1 MKNRVRL
8 YRVMS
13 NLRQRDLAEL
23 AGCSQQ
29 EISAIEKGE
38 VIPTVY
44 VALRIAGALDKKVED
59 LFCVE

>member
-1 MKNRVRL
+1 MC
-8 YRVMS
+8 
-13 NLRQRDLAEL
+13 QRELAEL

-44 VALRIAGALDKKVED
+44 VALRLSLVLGAKVEE
-59 LFCVE
+59 LFVIE